1 MNYCTEVTRTISA
14 ITRYLSVM
22 VFSPDCLI
30 LAIVSAVVYLWKIAS
45 GIPNFK
51 GEFDF
56 YPSCG
61 PVSPDKRFFALG
73 ADEIVNLYAITG
85 ALQQSINTHGR
96 VRTLS
101 FSEDGAYLETSQ
113 GSYKMTSCVLLETM
127 MEKLLSLNWLIV
139 EEPKFVVLSLWEEC
153 RFPLPF

>member
-1 MNYCTEVTRTISA
+1 
-14 ITRYLSVM
+14 M

-101 FSEDGAYLETSQ
+101 FSEDG
-113 GSYKMTSCVLLETM
+113 VLQDDILRAIGDDDGEV
-127 MEKLLSLNWLIV
+127 IV
-139 EEPKFVVLSLWEEC
+139 IELADS
-153 RFPLPF
+153 